1 MADKKATVNGW
12 VTLWVAPVSTI
23 EDINKITAT
32 EINSAVNITSATSWS
47 DTTYPTAEASEDV
60 SDRSLADVGNASSR
74 GKANYKAEL
83 TLFYPTDVKDQTSE
97 YAKAWNV
104 FRKTRERLVLI
115 ARVGQ
120 AKYNEPARA
129 GQWYSAFL
137 LMNSTYKNNTEGD
150 SSVKYTVKFLTQGQL
165 RVNGLVRGGGGGG
178 GEGDDA
184 TIEPSGAVNLSVGT
198 HKRIHVKAYTG
209 KRVTTACEFKS
220 DHPEFATVSTAG
232 VITGVNAGL
241 ATITATHPSISTE
254 LKVQVTVA

>member
-12 VTLWVAPVSTI
+12 VTLWVVPVSTI
-23 EDINKITAT
+23 ADLNKITPD
-32 EINSAVNITSATSWS
+32 EINKSVNITSATSWS

-97 YAKAWNV
+97 YTKAWNV
-104 FRKTRERLVLI
+104 FKKTRERLVLI

-120 AKYNEPARA
+120 AKYNEPAKE
-129 GQWYSAFL
+129 GEWYSAFL

-165 RVNGLVRGGGGGG
+165 RVNGLVKGTDG
-178 GEGDDA
+178 A
-184 TIEPSGAVNLSVGT
+184 TIEPTGTVNLGVGT
-198 HKRIHVKAYTG
+198 HKRIHIKAYNG

-232 VITGVNAGL
+232 VITGVKAGS
-241 ATITATHPSISTE
+241 ATITATHPSITTE

>member
-23 EDINKITAT
+23 ADLNKITPE
-32 EINSAVNITSATSWS
+32 EINKSVNITSATSWS

-104 FRKTRERLVLI
+104 FKKTRERLVLI

-120 AKYNEPARA
+120 AKYNEPAKE
-129 GQWYSAFL
+129 GEWYSAFL

-150 SSVKYTVKFLTQGQL
+150 SSVKYMVKFLTQGQL
-165 RVNGLVRGGGGGG
+165 RVNGLVKGADG
-178 GEGDDA
+178 A
-184 TIEPSGAVNLSVGT
+184 TIEPTGTVSLGVGA
-198 HKRIHVKAYTG
+198 HKRIHVKAYGG

-232 VITGVNAGL
+232 VITGVKAGS
-241 ATITATHPSISTE
+241 ATITATHPSIATE